1 MSLDSSGHD
10 KPLLFW
16 KDWWQRAG
24 TQLTKHGQTKS
35 CHYDK
40 SVLQSW
46 LLQSHSRGLYSGNSS
61 LPLNLVLPNCFVCFG
76 PRLCIRNDKSS
87 SFILKARQFDC
98 QCQHDKVLMA
108 MGVGGGSK
116 HRGARA
122 KALQLTPGKQE
133 QELLPPVEAR
143 AYPTMFFYLLHVA
156 LSQNC
161 CSGINYQSDP
171 L

>member
-1 MSLDSSGHD
+1 M
-10 KPLLFW
+10 KQYRCLLTAQVMTNHFYFGRT
-16 KDWWQRAG
+16 DGNELVAIQQRG
-24 TQLTKHGQTKS
+24 TQLTKHGQTNS

-46 LLQSHSRGLYSGNSS
+46 LLQSHSRGLYNGNSS

-76 PRLCIRNDKSS
+76 PRLRIRNDKSS

-116 HRGARA
+116 HRGA
-122 KALQLTPGKQE
+122 
-133 QELLPPVEAR
+133 
-143 AYPTMFFYLLHVA
+143 
-156 LSQNC
+156 
-161 CSGINYQSDP
+161 
-171 L
+171 